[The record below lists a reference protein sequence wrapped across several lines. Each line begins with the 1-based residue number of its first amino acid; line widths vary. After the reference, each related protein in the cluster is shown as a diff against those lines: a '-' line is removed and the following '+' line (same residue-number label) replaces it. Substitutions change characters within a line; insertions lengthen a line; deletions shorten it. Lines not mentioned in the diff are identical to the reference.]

1 MAVLLSGI
9 GIFLAMAIAA
19 VIIQVVNTI
28 KGAND
33 QPLFIKIATIVGIAG
48 TLICGICALCDKTIV

>member
-9 GIFLAMAIAA
+9 GIFLVMAIAA
-19 VIIQVVNTI
+19 VIIQVINTF
-28 KGAND
+28 KGTNG
-33 QPLFIKIATIVGIAG
+33 QPLFLKIATVVGVAG